1 MATTLSIGPEQQR
14 LEGRTVRDIVEHD
27 PAQVNEVWCRKIF
40 RQLLQS
46 LELQYAMRMPHRAI
60 TPDTV
65 VFHDN
70 GEPLLLPTAVDE
82 AEPDE
87 AADLTALARL
97 VHFAITRELAPGG
110 PLHGRQLE
118 GYSDS
123 LVTAVDRCMYGDPAE
138 RPRSIDELRHI
149 LGIVSL
155 GPATPA
161 AAPAAAP
168 APASLA
174 MPAVMPADAPAAV
187 TRPVTVPLDA
197 PFAAPG
203 SDVKII
209 SAAAPAAPAASA
221 ALAAP
226 ASSAAFA
233 SSAADPLPSFMHS
246 PGPRTRAGGLSRWQ
260 RWAIAG
266 GGGAV
271 LLAVALAL
279 FAELRDSGSYDHI
292 VLTLPQSGAHS
303 DAHSDEQSHEQ
314 ARSDA
319 ASVPAPLA
327 QAEPEAADAGLPAP
341 AQDGDAIAAMAAQRE
356 AAQQQP
362 QSAPAL
368 AARAPALAAAPA
380 NRTAAPGPA
389 TSATYKLQIQP
400 WGVVYVD
407 GVDRGV
413 SPPVK
418 RLVLTPGRHTIR
430 IANPNFHD
438 RVLEVDTSAGSGQI
452 AVDFSDEPR

>member
-1 MATTLSIGPEQQR
+1 MTSTLTTGPEQQH

-70 GEPLLLPTAVDE
+70 GEPLLLPTAVDDKE
-82 AEPDE
+82 ADE

-97 VHFAITRELAPGG
+97 VHFAITRELAPEG
-110 PLHGRQLE
+110 PLHGRRLE
-118 GYSDS
+118 GYSES
-123 LVTAVDRCMYGDPAE
+123 LITAVDRCMASDPAE
-138 RPRSIDELRHI
+138 RPRTIDELRHI

-155 GPATPA
+155 GPVAPAILPPDTALDAPAMSATPA
-161 AAPAAAP
+161 MT
-168 APASLA
+168 
-174 MPAVMPADAPAAV
+174 MPA
-187 TRPVTVPLDA
+187 TTPVAVPLDA
-197 PFAAPG
+197 PFAATGP
-203 SDVKII
+203 DFKIM
-209 SAAAPAAPAASA
+209 SAAAPAAAAA
-221 ALAAP
+221 AAK
-226 ASSAAFA
+226 
-233 SSAADPLPSFMHS
+233 SAADPLPSFLREADS
-246 PGPRTRAGGLSRWQ
+246 TRPRLAGGLTRWQ
-260 RWAIAG
+260 RWALAG
-266 GGGAV
+266 GGGAL

-292 VLTLPQSGAHS
+292 VLTLPQSG
-303 DAHSDEQSHEQ
+303 EQ
-314 ARSDA
+314 AHNDA
-319 ASVPAPLA
+319 ASVPP
-327 QAEPEAADAGLPAP
+327 PPAA
-341 AQDGDAIAAMAAQRE
+341 AQDGTGQTAAQSPDAAMPPAAQPQSDAPAMAAQNLPP
-356 AAQQQP
+356 AA
-362 QSAPAL
+362 AGAAA
-368 AARAPALAAAPA
+368 AARPNAA
-380 NRTAAPGPA
+380 GPA
-389 TSATYKLQIQP
+389 ASATYRLQIQP

-418 RLVLTPGRHTIR
+418 RLVLPPGRHTIR

-438 RVLEVDTSAGSGQI
+438 RVLEVDTSAGGGQI

>member
-1 MATTLSIGPEQQR
+1 MTSTLTTGPAQQH

-70 GEPLLLPTAVDE
+70 GEPLLLPTAVDD

-97 VHFAITRELAPGG
+97 VHFAITRELAPAG
-110 PLHGRQLE
+110 PLRGRQLE

-123 LVTAVDRCMYGDPAE
+123 LVTAVDRCMDGDTVE
-138 RPRSIDELRHI
+138 RPRTIDELRHI

-155 GPATPA
+155 GPV
-161 AAPAAAP
+161 AP
-168 APASLA
+168 APLLDDTA
-174 MPAVMPADAPAAV
+174 AAV
-187 TRPVTVPLDA
+187 TAAGTAAMTTPVAVPLDA
-197 PFAAPG
+197 AFAVKGPE
-203 SDVKII
+203 VKII
-209 SAAAPAAPAASA
+209 SPTAPATVAAPAASFA
-221 ALAAP
+221 G
-226 ASSAAFA
+226 SSAGTTAGTP
-233 SSAADPLPSFMHS
+233 ADPLPSFMREA
-246 PGPRTRAGGLSRWQ
+246 GTGQTRLPGGLTRWQ

-266 GGGAV
+266 GGGAL

-292 VLTLPQSGAHS
+292 VLTLPQTG
-303 DAHSDEQSHEQ
+303 EQ
-314 ARSDA
+314 AHRDA
-319 ASVPAPLA
+319 ASAPPPLA
-327 QAEPEAADAGLPAP
+327 QAEPQAPAPEAPMPADAPSAAQPQPAP
-341 AQDGDAIAAMAAQRE
+341 
-356 AAQQQP
+356 QP
-362 QSAPAL
+362 
-368 AARAPALAAAPA
+368 AAPA
-380 NRTAAPGPA
+380 TATRNLPPAAAGAGATAAGPA
-389 TSATYKLQIQP
+389 GSATYRLHIQP

-418 RLVLTPGRHTIR
+418 RLVLPPGRHTIR

-438 RVLEVDTSAGSGQI
+438 RVLDVDTSAGGGQI
-452 AVDFSDEPR
+452 AVDFTDQPR

>member
-1 MATTLSIGPEQQR
+1 MTSTLTTGPEQQH

-70 GEPLLLPTAVDE
+70 GEPLLLPTAVDDN
-82 AEPDE
+82 EPDE

-97 VHFAITRELAPGG
+97 VHFAITRELAPEG

-123 LVTAVDRCMYGDPAE
+123 LITAVDRCMYGDAAA
-138 RPRSIDELRHI
+138 RPRTIDELRHI

-155 GPATPA
+155 GPV
-161 AAPAAAP
+161 APAVLP
-168 APASLA
+168 P
-174 MPAVMPADAPAAV
+174 DAPSAMTA
-187 TRPVTVPLDA
+187 PVAVPLDA
-197 PFAAPG
+197 PFAAAGP
-203 SDVKII
+203 DLKIM
-209 SAAAPAAPAASA
+209 SAAPPAAAAA
-221 ALAAP
+221 AARP
-226 ASSAAFA
+226 
-233 SSAADPLPSFMHS
+233 AADPLPSFMRE
-246 PGPRTRAGGLSRWQ
+246 PAGVPARIGGLTRWQ
-260 RWAIAG
+260 RWAIAA
-266 GGGAV
+266 GGGAL

-292 VLTLPQSGAHS
+292 VLTLPQTGDQAHS
-303 DAHSDEQSHEQ
+303 DA
-314 ARSDA
+314 
-319 ASVPAPLA
+319 ASAPPPLA
-327 QAEPEAADAGLPAP
+327 QAEAQAPAP
-341 AQDGDAIAAMAAQRE
+341 LPPATVQDNTGEPAAQAAAPT
-356 AAQQQP
+356 AAQP
-362 QSAPAL
+362 QAAAPAL
-368 AARAPALAAAPA
+368 AARNPAPAAAARP
-380 NRTAAPGPA
+380 NAAGPA
-389 TSATYKLQIQP
+389 ASAAYRLQIQP

-418 RLVLTPGRHTIR
+418 RLVLPPGRHTIR

-438 RVLEVDTSAGSGQI
+438 RVLEVDTSAGGGQI

>member
-1 MATTLSIGPEQQR
+1 MTSTLTTGPEQQH
-14 LEGRTVRDIVEHD
+14 LEGRSVRDIVEHD

-46 LELQYAMRMPHRAI
+46 LELQYAMHMPHRVI

-70 GEPLLLPTAVDE
+70 GEPLLLPTAIDD
-82 AEPDE
+82 APPDE

-97 VHFAITRELAPGG
+97 VHFAITRELAPAG
-110 PLHGRQLE
+110 PLRGRQLD

-123 LVTAVDRCMYGDPAE
+123 LVTAVDRCMAADPAA

-155 GPATPA
+155 GPAAAA
-161 AAPAAAP
+161 AAPAAMSA
-168 APASLA
+168 AS
-174 MPAVMPADAPAAV
+174 MPAAISASMPSETAAA
-187 TRPVTVPLDA
+187 TPVPLDA
-197 PFAAPG
+197 PFASAAPE
-203 SDVKII
+203 VKVM
-209 SAAAPAAPAASA
+209 SAATPAAAPMPMPAAA
-221 ALAAP
+221 E
-226 ASSAAFA
+226 
-233 SSAADPLPSFMHS
+233 PLPSFMREAVGKPS
-246 PGPRTRAGGLSRWQ
+246 RAAGGLTRWQ

-292 VLTLPQSGAHS
+292 VLTLPQSG
-303 DAHSDEQSHEQ
+303 EQ
-314 ARSDA
+314 AHGDA
-319 ASVPAPLA
+319 ASAPPPLA
-327 QAEPEAADAGLPAP
+327 QAEPQTPTPAP
-341 AQDGDAIAAMAAQRE
+341 AGTAAAQDGPAGPAPEAPDQAAPPPAAQAVPDAPAIAARK
-356 AAQQQP
+356 P
-362 QSAPAL
+362 APV
-368 AARAPALAAAPA
+368 RAAPA
-380 NRTAAPGPA
+380 ARPNAAGPA
-389 TSATYKLQIQP
+389 ASAAYRLQIQP

-418 RLVLTPGRHTIR
+418 RLVLPPGKHTIR

-438 RVLEVDTSAGSGQI
+438 RVLEVDTSGGGGQI
-452 AVDFSDEPR
+452 AVDFSDEPRQEK

>member
-40 RQLLQS
+40 RHLLQS

-70 GEPLLLPTAVDE
+70 GEPLLLPTAVDDAE
-82 AEPDE
+82 ANE
-87 AADLTALARL
+87 AADLSALARL
-97 VHFAITRELAPGG
+97 VHFAITRELAPTG
-110 PLHGRQLE
+110 PLRGRQLE

-123 LVTAVDRCMYGDPAE
+123 LVTAVDRCMVGDPAE

-155 GPATPA
+155 GPAAPVA
-161 AAPAAAP
+161 AAAAA
-168 APASLA
+168 A
-174 MPAVMPADAPAAV
+174 MPAVMPANAPAAV
-187 TRPVTVPLDA
+187 TIPVTVPLDA
-197 PFAAPG
+197 PFAAAE
-203 SDVKII
+203 SDVKIM
-209 SAAAPAAPAASA
+209 SAAAPAAPAAPAASA
-221 ALAAP
+221 AFAA
-226 ASSAAFA
+226 
-233 SSAADPLPSFMHS
+233 SAADPLPSFMHS
-246 PGPRTRAGGLSRWQ
+246 PGARTRAGGLSRWQ
-260 RWAIAG
+260 RWAIAA

-292 VLTLPQSGAHS
+292 VLTLPQSG
-303 DAHSDEQSHEQ
+303 EQSHEQ

-327 QAEPEAADAGLPAP
+327 QAEPQAAAADAVP
-341 AQDGDAIAAMAAQRE
+341 AQDGDAIAAMSAQRE
-356 AAQQQP
+356 AEQQP
-362 QSAPAL
+362 PQPTLAL
-368 AARAPALAAAPA
+368 AARAPATAQSNRAAPA
-380 NRTAAPGPA
+380 GPA